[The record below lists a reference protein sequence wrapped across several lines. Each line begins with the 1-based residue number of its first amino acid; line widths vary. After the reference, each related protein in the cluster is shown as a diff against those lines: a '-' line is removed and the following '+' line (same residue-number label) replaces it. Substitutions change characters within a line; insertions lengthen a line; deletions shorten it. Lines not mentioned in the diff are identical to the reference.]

1 MTATPEA
8 AGTSGAAET
17 AAVAVS
23 SAVGAAGAPAEAWD
37 TVRQD
42 AALAGQAMSLGVFL
56 AGLIANAQL
65 QTLGRPDKLPQ
76 DLWPHVPPE
85 VAAEIFQRGVAVG
98 LHAGRTS
105 DNAYLFRDQM
115 ARTQAEFES
124 IGFMTMA
131 RLVRRS
137 RRLVS
142 PHPAD
147 GETARTGA
155 PGVTSRT
162 TDTGE
167 EG

>member
-1 MTATPEA
+1 
-8 AGTSGAAET
+8 
-17 AAVAVS
+17 
-23 SAVGAAGAPAEAWD
+23 
-37 TVRQD
+37 
-42 AALAGQAMSLGVFL
+42 MSLGVFL

-65 QTLGRPDKLPQ
+65 QTVGRPDKLPQ

-115 ARTQAEFES
+115 ARTQAEFKA
-124 IGFMTMA
+124 IGFTAMA

-142 PHPAD
+142 RHPAD

>member
-1 MTATPEA
+1 VTAAPEA

-23 SAVGAAGAPAEAWD
+23 GAAGTPAEAWD
-37 TVRQD
+37 TARQD

-65 QTLGRPDKLPQ
+65 QTVGRPDKLPQ

-115 ARTQAEFES
+115 ARTQAEFKA
-124 IGFMTMA
+124 IGFTAMA

-142 PHPAD
+142 RHPAD